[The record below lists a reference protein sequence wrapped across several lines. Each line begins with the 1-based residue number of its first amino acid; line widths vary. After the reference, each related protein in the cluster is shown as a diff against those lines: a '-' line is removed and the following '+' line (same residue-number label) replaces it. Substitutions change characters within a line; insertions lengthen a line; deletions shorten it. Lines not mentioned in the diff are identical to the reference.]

1 MPPML
6 SPDRVGVVRASSS
19 VRPCAAVRAATTCS
33 RRKAVRASDSLR
45 VVGLDHGDSPVCGG
59 LLPCLHPPAAGGQD
73 RSAVALHTVRMRVS
87 AWLTQFLV
95 AAVVF
100 SVIDVLWLST
110 VATDLYDEQ
119 LGALRAESPNVL
131 AAVLV
136 YLVLLAGLVHFVIHP
151 AVAAGS
157 WRRAVGVGAFFGFV
171 VYGVYELHQPGRRR
185 RLAGGAGADRHGV
198 GDVPL
203 GRGRRRDVRRRP
215 AAPRLGPLTLV
226 AGSSPAR
233 HRGRSSRAGP
243 DDVPA
248 LIRVIGT

>member
-1 MPPML
+1 
-6 SPDRVGVVRASSS
+6 
-19 VRPCAAVRAATTCS
+19 
-33 RRKAVRASDSLR
+33 
-45 VVGLDHGDSPVCGG
+45 
-59 LLPCLHPPAAGGQD
+59 
-73 RSAVALHTVRMRVS
+73 MRVS

-171 VYGVYELHQPGRRR
+171 VYGVYELTN
-185 RLAGGAGADRHGV
+185 LAVVDGWPVALVPIDMAWGTFLSAAVGV
-198 GDVPL
+198 GTYAVVQRL
-203 GRGRRRDVRRRP
+203 P
-215 AAPRLGPLTLV
+215 AW
-226 AGSSPAR
+226 AR
-233 HRGRSSRAGP
+233 
-243 DDVPA
+243 
-248 LIRVIGT
+248 

>member
-1 MPPML
+1 
-6 SPDRVGVVRASSS
+6 
-19 VRPCAAVRAATTCS
+19 
-33 RRKAVRASDSLR
+33 
-45 VVGLDHGDSPVCGG
+45 
-59 LLPCLHPPAAGGQD
+59 
-73 RSAVALHTVRMRVS
+73 MRVS

-119 LGALRAESPNVL
+119 LGALRADSPNVL

-171 VYGVYELHQPGRRR
+171 VYGVYELTN
-185 RLAGGAGADRHGV
+185 LAVVDGWPAALVPIDMAWGTFLSAAVGV
-198 GDVPL
+198 GTYAVVQRL
-203 GRGRRRDVRRRP
+203 P
-215 AAPRLGPLTLV
+215 AWAC
-226 AGSSPAR
+226 
-233 HRGRSSRAGP
+233 
-243 DDVPA
+243 
-248 LIRVIGT
+248 

>member
-1 MPPML
+1 
-6 SPDRVGVVRASSS
+6 
-19 VRPCAAVRAATTCS
+19 
-33 RRKAVRASDSLR
+33 
-45 VVGLDHGDSPVCGG
+45 
-59 LLPCLHPPAAGGQD
+59 
-73 RSAVALHTVRMRVS
+73 MRVS

-171 VYGVYELHQPGRRR
+171 VYGVYELTN
-185 RLAGGAGADRHGV
+185 LAVIDGWPATLVPIDMAWGTFLSAAVGV
-198 GDVPL
+198 GTYAVVQRL
-203 GRGRRRDVRRRP
+203 P
-215 AAPRLGPLTLV
+215 AW
-226 AGSSPAR
+226 AR
-233 HRGRSSRAGP
+233 
-243 DDVPA
+243 
-248 LIRVIGT
+248 